1 MSPIRAVRRLRERGA
16 HPEAGLTL
24 PELLVTL
31 FLLAVIGTLVAQFA
45 VTVSRTVTRESA
57 RMDSTN
63 VAAAGMNSLTRVIR
77 AGTAIEWE
85 ATGKAGASPMITY
98 AGRERLAM
106 WAAVDTD
113 ADRPRPF
120 HVEFRMDAE
129 RVLTEHRTTPRKG
142 NAPTEPAWVATGVG
156 TGTRERVIARTIV
169 PRASGEKY
177 LFTYWD
183 EDGNEL
189 VPPAGGS
196 LGETDRMQVAAI
208 EVTLKVQA
216 DPSERAEPVLL
227 TNKVG
232 ISNFKLGAMG
242 VRE

>member
-1 MSPIRAVRRLRERGA
+1 MSLSRTVQRLRARAG

-31 FLLAVIGTLVAQFA
+31 FLIAVIGTLVAQFA

-63 VAAAGMNSLTRVIR
+63 VAAAGMNSLTRVVR
-77 AGTAIEWE
+77 AGTAIEWQ
-85 ATGKAGASPMITY
+85 APGKGGSSPMITH
-98 AGRERLAM
+98 AGRERLAL
-106 WAAVDTD
+106 WAAVDTVAD
-113 ADRPRPF
+113 APRPF
-120 HVEFRMDAE
+120 HVDFRLDSA
-129 RVLTEHRTTPRKG
+129 RVLTEYRTTPRKG
-142 NAPTEPAWVATGVG
+142 SQPTEPAWVATGVG
-156 TGTRERVIARTIV
+156 TSTAERHIARTIV

-189 VPPAGGS
+189 TPPGTGS
-196 LGETDRMQVAAI
+196 LSESDRNRVAAVEI
-208 EVTLKVQA
+208 TLKVQA

-242 VRE
+242 VTP